1 MHFDTKLE
9 LNLSANLYKI
19 GLVLVLGLFSLA
31 SYAQSESADS
41 VPAAPA
47 VTQLGQSEQAQA
59 KVRETALD
67 DHNQSLQDLQA
78 IKAKLA
84 QIEAKAKEKQ
94 QTADPAKYSTSE
106 LLDRP
111 LMERYILDELKD
123 IRLQQQDLERRLII
137 QITDRELSVADKS
150 LNYANVT
157 VTYFFYIIA
166 GVASLVALVGW
177 QSLKEIKHNTKE
189 MADKRLNQIA
199 MSYEKKFSALERDL
213 KRKTR
218 IISEN
223 NREIE
228 IINEVHNLWL
238 RAQSSQTPEQQIEVY
253 DEILKIRPGD
263 LEALT
268 YKADAAMAMGQY
280 HWALSI
286 CNRVLEV
293 DDSNA
298 HALYQ
303 RACAYARLG
312 VEEQAISDLAL
323 AIEASCSLRE
333 LAAEETDFESLHGN
347 ENFDNLI
354 ESADVCNG

>member
-1 MHFDTKLE
+1 M
-9 LNLSANLYKI
+9 A
-19 GLVLVLGLFSLA
+19 VLPMMSVA
-31 SYAQSESADS
+31 SEETRY
-41 VPAAPA
+41 
-47 VTQLGQSEQAQA
+47 SEQ
-59 KVRETALD
+59 E
-67 DHNQSLQDLQA
+67 
-78 IKAKLA
+78 
-84 QIEAKAKEKQ
+84 
-94 QTADPAKYSTSE
+94 Y
-106 LLDRP
+106 LDRP
-111 LMERYILDELKD
+111 LMERYILDELKSLRTD
-123 IRLQQQDLERRLII
+123 QQDLERRMIV
-137 QITDRELSVADKS
+137 QITDRELDVADKS

-166 GVASLVALVGW
+166 GVASLIALIGW

-189 MADKRLNQIA
+189 MADQRLDKIA
-199 MSYEKKFSALERDL
+199 QEYEKKFVALERDL

-238 RAQSSQTPEQQIEVY
+238 RAQNQQTPEQKLEIY

-268 YKADAAMAMGQY
+268 YKADAAMEMQEF
-280 HWALSI
+280 HWAMSL

-293 DDSNA
+293 DDQNA

-312 VEEQAISDLAL
+312 SESQAIEDLKRS
-323 AIEASCSLRE
+323 IEASASMRDLISD
-333 LAAEETDFESLHGN
+333 ETDFEMLRGL
-347 ENFDNLI
+347 EGFEALR
-354 ESADVCNG
+354 EEQ

>member
-1 MHFDTKLE
+1 MKWLW
-9 LNLSANLYKI
+9 I
-19 GLVLVLGLFSLA
+19 VLVSLL
-31 SYAQSESADS
+31 SFQ
-41 VPAAPA
+41 
-47 VTQLGQSEQAQA
+47 T
-59 KVRETALD
+59 
-67 DHNQSLQDLQA
+67 
-78 IKAKLA
+78 LA
-84 QIEAKAKEKQ
+84 GEPQ
-94 QTADPAKYSTSE
+94 KYSETE
-106 LLDRP
+106 MLDRP
-111 LMERYILDELKD
+111 LMERYILDELKSLRMD
-123 IRLQQQDLERRLII
+123 QQDLERRLTV
-137 QITDRELSVADKS
+137 QITDRELAVADKS
-150 LNYANVT
+150 LNYSNIT

-189 MADKRLNQIA
+189 MADKRLNEIT

-218 IISEN
+218 IITEN

-238 RAQSSQTPEQQIEVY
+238 RAQSAQTAEQKIETY

-268 YKADAAMAMGQY
+268 HKADSAMEINEY

-293 DDSNA
+293 DDNNA

-303 RACAYARLG
+303 RACAYSRLG
-312 VEEQAISDLAL
+312 AEEQAINDLVL
-323 AIEASCSLRE
+323 AIESSGSLRE
-333 LAAEETDFESLHGN
+333 LAAEEPDFEMLRGN
-347 ENFDNLI
+347 PRFETLI
-354 ESADVCNG
+354 DANEHS

>member
-1 MHFDTKLE
+1 MLRVVW
-9 LNLSANLYKI
+9 
-19 GLVLVLGLFSLA
+19 LVIMAVLPMMSVA
-31 SYAQSESADS
+31 SEEARYSE
-41 VPAAPA
+41 
-47 VTQLGQSEQAQA
+47 
-59 KVRETALD
+59 
-67 DHNQSLQDLQA
+67 
-78 IKAKLA
+78 
-84 QIEAKAKEKQ
+84 KE
-94 QTADPAKYSTSE
+94 Y
-106 LLDRP
+106 LDRP
-111 LMERYILDELKD
+111 LMERYILDELKSLR
-123 IRLQQQDLERRLII
+123 IEQQDLERRMTI
-137 QITDRELSVADKS
+137 QITDRELEVADKS

-166 GVASLVALVGW
+166 GVASLIALIGW

-189 MADKRLNQIA
+189 MADQRLNKIA
-199 MSYEKKFSALERDL
+199 QEYEKKFVALERDL

-238 RAQSSQTPEQQIEVY
+238 RAQNQQTPEQKLEIY

-268 YKADAAMAMGQY
+268 YKADAAMEMQEF
-280 HWALSI
+280 HWAMSL

-293 DDSNA
+293 DDQNA

-312 VEEQAISDLAL
+312 SESQAIEDLRRS
-323 AIEASCSLRE
+323 IEASASMRDLISD
-333 LAAEETDFESLHGN
+333 ETDFEMLRGL
-347 ENFDNLI
+347 EGFEALR
-354 ESADVCNG
+354 EEQ

>member
-1 MHFDTKLE
+1 MMKWLW
-9 LNLSANLYKI
+9 I
-19 GLVLVLGLFSLA
+19 VLVSLLSFQTLA
-31 SYAQSESADS
+31 AEPKQYSE
-41 VPAAPA
+41 
-47 VTQLGQSEQAQA
+47 TEM
-59 KVRETALD
+59 
-67 DHNQSLQDLQA
+67 
-78 IKAKLA
+78 
-84 QIEAKAKEKQ
+84 
-94 QTADPAKYSTSE
+94 
-106 LLDRP
+106 LDRP
-111 LMERYILDELKD
+111 LMERYILDELKSLRTD
-123 IRLQQQDLERRLII
+123 QQDLERRLTV
-137 QITDRELSVADKS
+137 QITDRELAVADKS
-150 LNYANVT
+150 LNYSNIT

-189 MADKRLNQIA
+189 MADKRLNEIT

-218 IISEN
+218 IITEN

-238 RAQSSQTPEQQIEVY
+238 RAQSAQTPEQKIETY

-268 YKADAAMAMGQY
+268 HKADSAMEINEY

-293 DDSNA
+293 DDNNA

-303 RACAYARLG
+303 RACAYSRLG
-312 VEEQAISDLAL
+312 AEEQAINDLVL
-323 AIEASCSLRE
+323 AIESSASLRE
-333 LAAEETDFESLHGN
+333 LASDEPDFEMLRGN
-347 ENFDNLI
+347 PRFETLI
-354 ESADVCNG
+354 DSNEHS

>member
-1 MHFDTKLE
+1 MKWLW
-9 LNLSANLYKI
+9 I
-19 GLVLVLGLFSLA
+19 VLVSLL
-31 SYAQSESADS
+31 SFQTLADE
-41 VPAAPA
+41 P
-47 VTQLGQSEQAQA
+47 Q
-59 KVRETALD
+59 
-67 DHNQSLQDLQA
+67 
-78 IKAKLA
+78 
-84 QIEAKAKEKQ
+84 
-94 QTADPAKYSTSE
+94 KYSETE
-106 LLDRP
+106 MLDRP
-111 LMERYILDELKD
+111 LMERYILDELKSL
-123 IRLQQQDLERRLII
+123 RTEQQDLERRLTV
-137 QITDRELSVADKS
+137 QITDRELAVADKS
-150 LNYANVT
+150 LNYSNIT

-189 MADKRLNQIA
+189 MADKRLNEIT

-218 IISEN
+218 IITEN

-238 RAQSSQTPEQQIEVY
+238 RAQSAQTPEQKIETY

-268 YKADAAMAMGQY
+268 HKADSAMEINEY

-303 RACAYARLG
+303 RACAYSRLG
-312 VEEQAISDLAL
+312 AEEQAINDLVL
-323 AIEASCSLRE
+323 AIESSASLRE
-333 LAAEETDFESLHGN
+333 LASDEPDFEMLRGN
-347 ENFDNLI
+347 PRFETLI
-354 ESADVCNG
+354 DTNEHS

>member
-1 MHFDTKLE
+1 MKWLW
-9 LNLSANLYKI
+9 I
-19 GLVLVLGLFSLA
+19 VLVSLL
-31 SYAQSESADS
+31 SFQTLADE
-41 VPAAPA
+41 P
-47 VTQLGQSEQAQA
+47 Q
-59 KVRETALD
+59 
-67 DHNQSLQDLQA
+67 
-78 IKAKLA
+78 
-84 QIEAKAKEKQ
+84 
-94 QTADPAKYSTSE
+94 KYSETE
-106 LLDRP
+106 MLDRP
-111 LMERYILDELKD
+111 LMERYILDELKLL
-123 IRLQQQDLERRLII
+123 RTEQQDLERRLTV
-137 QITDRELSVADKS
+137 QITDRELAVADKS
-150 LNYANVT
+150 LNYSNIT

-189 MADKRLNQIA
+189 MADKRLNEIT

-218 IISEN
+218 IITEN

-238 RAQSSQTPEQQIEVY
+238 RAQSAQTPEQKIETY

-268 YKADAAMAMGQY
+268 HKADSAMEINEY

-293 DDSNA
+293 DDNNG

-303 RACAYARLG
+303 RACAYSRLG
-312 VEEQAISDLAL
+312 AEEQAINDLVL
-323 AIEASCSLRE
+323 AIESSASLRE
-333 LAAEETDFESLHGN
+333 LASDEPDFEMLRGN
-347 ENFDNLI
+347 PRFETLI
-354 ESADVCNG
+354 DTNEHS

>member
-1 MHFDTKLE
+1 MLRVVW
-9 LNLSANLYKI
+9 
-19 GLVLVLGLFSLA
+19 LVIMAVLPMMSVA
-31 SYAQSESADS
+31 SEETRY
-41 VPAAPA
+41 
-47 VTQLGQSEQAQA
+47 SEQ
-59 KVRETALD
+59 E
-67 DHNQSLQDLQA
+67 
-78 IKAKLA
+78 
-84 QIEAKAKEKQ
+84 
-94 QTADPAKYSTSE
+94 Y
-106 LLDRP
+106 LDRP
-111 LMERYILDELKD
+111 LMERYILDELKSLRTD
-123 IRLQQQDLERRLII
+123 QQDLERRMIV
-137 QITDRELSVADKS
+137 QITDRELDVADKS

-166 GVASLVALVGW
+166 GVASLIALIGW

-189 MADKRLNQIA
+189 MADQRLDKIA
-199 MSYEKKFSALERDL
+199 QEYEKKFVALERDL

-238 RAQSSQTPEQQIEVY
+238 RAQNQQTPEQKLEIY

-268 YKADAAMAMGQY
+268 YKADAAMEMQEF
-280 HWALSI
+280 HWAMSL

-293 DDSNA
+293 DDQNA

-312 VEEQAISDLAL
+312 SESQAIEDLKRS
-323 AIEASCSLRE
+323 IEASASMRDLISD
-333 LAAEETDFESLHGN
+333 ETDFEMLRGL
-347 ENFDNLI
+347 EGFEALR
-354 ESADVCNG
+354 EE

>member
-1 MHFDTKLE
+1 MVTGVFRK
-9 LNLSANLYKI
+9 
-19 GLVLVLGLFSLA
+19 FSLLLISILLSFSVFSA
-31 SYAQSESADS
+31 EKYSESD
-41 VPAAPA
+41 
-47 VTQLGQSEQAQA
+47 
-59 KVRETALD
+59 
-67 DHNQSLQDLQA
+67 
-78 IKAKLA
+78 
-84 QIEAKAKEKQ
+84 
-94 QTADPAKYSTSE
+94 

-111 LMERYILDELKD
+111 LMERYIMDELKALRHD
-123 IRLQQQDLERRLII
+123 QQDLERRLTIEM
-137 QITDRELSVADKS
+137 TDRELEVADKS

-166 GVASLVALVGW
+166 GVASLVALIGW
-177 QSLKEIKHNTKE
+177 QSLKEIKQNTKE
-189 MADKRLNQIA
+189 MADARLDKIA
-199 MSYEKKFSALERDL
+199 KEYEKKFLALERDL

-238 RAQSSQTPEQQIEVY
+238 RAQNAQTAEQKIEIC

-268 YKADAAMAMGQY
+268 YKADAAMEIREY
-280 HWALSI
+280 HWAMSI

-303 RACAYARLG
+303 RACAYSRLG
-312 VEEQAISDLAL
+312 AEEQAIYDLQRS
-323 AIEASCSLRE
+323 IEASASIRE
-333 LAAEETDFESLHGN
+333 LAADEPDFELLRGN
-347 ENFDNLI
+347 PKFESMIEMVENN
-354 ESADVCNG
+354 S

>member
-1 MHFDTKLE
+1 MGMYRKFSVLIVS
-9 LNLSANLYKI
+9 LLLS
-19 GLVLVLGLFSLA
+19 FSVF
-31 SYAQSESADS
+31 STEKYSESD
-41 VPAAPA
+41 
-47 VTQLGQSEQAQA
+47 
-59 KVRETALD
+59 
-67 DHNQSLQDLQA
+67 
-78 IKAKLA
+78 
-84 QIEAKAKEKQ
+84 
-94 QTADPAKYSTSE
+94 

-111 LMERYILDELKD
+111 LMERYIMDELKSL
-123 IRLQQQDLERRLII
+123 RQEQQDLERRLTI
-137 QITDRELSVADKS
+137 QITDRELEVADKS

-166 GVASLVALVGW
+166 GVASLVALIGW
-177 QSLKEIKHNTKE
+177 QSLKDIKQNTKE
-189 MADKRLNQIA
+189 MADARLDKITKE
-199 MSYEKKFSALERDL
+199 YEKKFLALERDL

-238 RAQSSQTPEQQIEVY
+238 RAQNAQTAEQKIEVY

-268 YKADAAMAMGQY
+268 YKADAAMEIREY
-280 HWALSI
+280 HWAMSL

-303 RACAYARLG
+303 RACAYSRLG
-312 VEEQAISDLAL
+312 AEEQAIYDLQRS
-323 AIEASCSLRE
+323 IEASASIRE
-333 LAAEETDFESLHGN
+333 LAAEEPDFELLRGN
-347 ENFDNLI
+347 EKFEAMI
-354 ESADVCNG
+354 EMVENS

>member
-1 MHFDTKLE
+1 MLRVVW
-9 LNLSANLYKI
+9 
-19 GLVLVLGLFSLA
+19 LVIMAVLPMMSVA
-31 SYAQSESADS
+31 SEETRYSE
-41 VPAAPA
+41 
-47 VTQLGQSEQAQA
+47 
-59 KVRETALD
+59 
-67 DHNQSLQDLQA
+67 
-78 IKAKLA
+78 
-84 QIEAKAKEKQ
+84 KE
-94 QTADPAKYSTSE
+94 Y
-106 LLDRP
+106 LDRP
-111 LMERYILDELKD
+111 LMERYILDELKSLR
-123 IRLQQQDLERRLII
+123 IEQQDLERRMAI
-137 QITDRELSVADKS
+137 QITDRELEVADKS

-166 GVASLVALVGW
+166 GVASLIALIGW

-189 MADKRLNQIA
+189 MADQRLNKIA
-199 MSYEKKFSALERDL
+199 QEYEKKFVALERDL

-238 RAQSSQTPEQQIEVY
+238 RAQNQQTPEQKLEIY

-268 YKADAAMAMGQY
+268 YKADAAMEMQEF
-280 HWALSI
+280 HWAMSL

-293 DDSNA
+293 DDQNA

-312 VEEQAISDLAL
+312 SESQAIEDLRRS
-323 AIEASCSLRE
+323 IEASASMRDLISD
-333 LAAEETDFESLHGN
+333 ETDFEMLRGL
-347 ENFDNLI
+347 EGFEALR
-354 ESADVCNG
+354 EEQ